1 MCEPGRQR
9 LRAHQRAYPED
20 DDRTPRRLVGSEAG
34 VDRGAL
40 PDGKALS
47 LVQPNTKIE
56 RWANIDQTVSSH
68 HVERFLEQGVF
79 RVMSRTGEDTGPRN

>member
-1 MCEPGRQR
+1 MTEHHDAWLAQKR
-9 LRAHQRAYPED
+9 
-20 DDRTPRRLVGSEAG
+20 G

-56 RWANIDQTVSSH
+56 RWVNIDQTVSSH

-79 RVMSRTGEDTGPRN
+79 RVMSRTG